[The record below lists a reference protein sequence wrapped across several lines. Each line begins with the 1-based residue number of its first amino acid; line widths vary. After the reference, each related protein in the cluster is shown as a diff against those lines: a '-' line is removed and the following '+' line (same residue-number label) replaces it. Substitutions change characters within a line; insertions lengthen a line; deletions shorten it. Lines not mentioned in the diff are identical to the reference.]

1 MVCFLPTLPFLL
13 ILALFSAF
21 KINSLTLKISFIMI
35 VCKRND
41 FPSMYNT
48 RVVDISNILKVLV
61 TRHGELSDG
70 RFYDPRSKQSFQ
82 YDHLRKV
89 RAMSFFCSCV
99 FPSSLFL
106 FLQTTVFVFWQTV
119 FVRICYIAM
128 VNQPWRMFHLHGWDT
143 RLHLSTF
150 LIYLYNRQMVSVD
163 FVGVEVVNKFESR
176 SLKVLN
182 SQVIVGT
189 MLFGLDNM

>member
-1 MVCFLPTLPFLL
+1 MLIHMVCFLPTLPFLL

-89 RAMSFFCSCV
+89 RAMSFF
-99 FPSSLFL
+99 
-106 FLQTTVFVFWQTV
+106 LQLCISFT
-119 FVRICYIAM
+119 IIS
-128 VNQPWRMFHLHGWDT
+128 
-143 RLHLSTF
+143 LSTDHR
-150 LIYLYNRQMVSVD
+150 LCILTSCIRQNLLHCH
-163 FVGVEVVNKFESR
+163 G
-176 SLKVLN
+176 
-182 SQVIVGT
+182 
-189 MLFGLDNM
+189 

>member
-1 MVCFLPTLPFLL
+1 
-13 ILALFSAF
+13 
-21 KINSLTLKISFIMI
+21 
-35 VCKRND
+35 
-41 FPSMYNT
+41 
-48 RVVDISNILKVLV
+48 
-61 TRHGELSDG
+61 
-70 RFYDPRSKQSFQ
+70 
-82 YDHLRKV
+82 
-89 RAMSFFCSCV
+89 
-99 FPSSLFL
+99 
-106 FLQTTVFVFWQTV
+106 
-119 FVRICYIAM
+119 M

-143 RLHLSTF
+143 HLHLSTL

>member
-1 MVCFLPTLPFLL
+1 
-13 ILALFSAF
+13 
-21 KINSLTLKISFIMI
+21 MI

-48 RVVDISNILKVLV
+48 KVVDISNILKVLV

-99 FPSSLFL
+99 FPSPLFL
-106 FLQTTVFVFWQTV
+106 FLQTTDFVF
-119 FVRICYIAM
+119 
-128 VNQPWRMFHLHGWDT
+128 
-143 RLHLSTF
+143 
-150 LIYLYNRQMVSVD
+150 
-163 FVGVEVVNKFESR
+163 
-176 SLKVLN
+176 
-182 SQVIVGT
+182 
-189 MLFGLDNM
+189 